1 MPTFKDNALCPIIII
16 YKTSCICNYENG
28 FNSPSGDD
36 NLFGFKDIYNQKTG
50 YCLLLFFEKKK
61 TMASY
66 TLFNYQIFTHYS
78 FINVFDIFS
87 HTFKVRH
94 GIVTLTDKDVIFRA
108 IFLRF

>member
-61 TMASY
+61 LWLHILYSITKSSPI
-66 TLFNYQIFTHYS
+66 TL
-78 FINVFDIFS
+78 
-87 HTFKVRH
+87 
-94 GIVTLTDKDVIFRA
+94 L
-108 IFLRF
+108 